1 METKPIQLTENV
13 GMYVDRLRKRFDSIE
28 EVWLIGAHANGT
40 GSRDSDW
47 ELLIFADEEVLAALR
62 SEAQWQR
69 SDVSLLIVVD
79 GEHFEKVGDDARRS
93 SLASIEWYLRDPQS
107 ATYRASSSA
116 GGAQTLNA
124 VRVR

>member
-1 METKPIQLTENV
+1 
-13 GMYVDRLRKRFDSIE
+13 MYVDRLRKRFDSID
-28 EVWLIGAHANGT
+28 EVWLIGAHANDT
-40 GSRDSDW
+40 GSRDSEW
-47 ELLIFADEEVLAALR
+47 ELLIFADEAVLDALK

-79 GEHFEKVGDDARRS
+79 GEHFEKVGDDAGRRN
-93 SLASIEWYLRDPQS
+93 LASIDWHLQDPQS

-116 GGAQTLNA
+116 GSVQTFNA